1 MPAREQ
7 LEVLFVE
14 PDELDQLLPFCVHEP
29 ADLTARKHGVPL
41 TRLPE
46 PWLRSVRVRPDFR
59 LDLQMAEMF
68 SFEPSV
74 RRDSRNGAGS
84 TQGVSLTR
92 SCAAR

>member
-41 TRLPE
+41 TCLPT
-46 PWLRSVRVRPDFR
+46 PWLRSSQPDFR
-59 LDLQMAEMF
+59 LDLQMAEMS

-84 TQGVSLTR
+84 TQGVSLTT